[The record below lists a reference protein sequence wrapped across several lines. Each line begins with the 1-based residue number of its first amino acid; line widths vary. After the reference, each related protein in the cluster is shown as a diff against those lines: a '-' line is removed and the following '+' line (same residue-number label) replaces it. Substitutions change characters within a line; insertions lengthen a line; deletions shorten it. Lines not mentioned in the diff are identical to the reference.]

1 MQQRYDRHGRL
12 IKGETLSTIDVYN
25 RRLTSRMEL
34 SSQELTRTQEEA
46 WEKLDK
52 MGEGG
57 REEVAAGGAKT
68 KKSLLGSLHEK
79 LICSAKDSDKP
90 VA

>member
-1 MQQRYDRHGRL
+1 MMWVYDSRHTGHCIPWSPGPLVSAQEVLVTEAELLRL
-12 IKGETLSTIDVYN
+12 VL
-25 RRLTSRMEL
+25 RR
-34 SSQELTRTQEEA
+34 EEA

-57 REEVAAGGAKT
+57 KEDVAGAKT

-79 LICSAKDSDKP
+79 LICSAKDSEKP